1 MHLAYAFLAHSA
13 DFSSDG
19 KLYVIG
25 GDFDTIRSKSF
36 PAMHPFM
43 VVVVKL
49 VASPADFGQEHKL
62 VVRLVAPDGAQLVEA
77 TIPVQLPANPPEY
90 REPKV
95 GLLAN
100 LLGATFAAAGD
111 HAVVVELDGNEMCRL
126 PLHVVQAD

>member
-1 MHLAYAFLAHSA
+1 MNLAYAFLAHSA

-25 GDFDTIRSKSF
+25 GDFDTIRAGSF

-49 VASPADFGQEHKL
+49 VASPSDFGHEHKL
-62 VVRLVAPDGAQLVEA
+62 VVRLVTPDGTQLVEA
-77 TIPVQLPANPPEY
+77 EIPVQLPADAGH

-100 LLGATFAAAGD
+100 LLGATFAAPGD
-111 HAVVVELDGNEMCRL
+111 HAVVVEVDGKEMCRL
-126 PLHVVQAD
+126 PLHVIQVD